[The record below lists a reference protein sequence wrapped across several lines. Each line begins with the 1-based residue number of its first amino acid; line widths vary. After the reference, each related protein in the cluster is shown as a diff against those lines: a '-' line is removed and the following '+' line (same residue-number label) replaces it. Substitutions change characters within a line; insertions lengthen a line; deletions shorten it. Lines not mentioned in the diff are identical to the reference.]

1 MADTMDTLI
10 IQDTFNKRLSRK
22 LRVKSF
28 MHVLRTTLRPFAF
41 VRICFLAASALGEEI
56 LWHQA
61 LVNAIE
67 EMYTDFPQV
76 DNVDGRTCVA
86 NAALKNH
93 ASGPCDTL

>member
-1 MADTMDTLI
+1 MADTMDMLI
-10 IQDTFNKRLSRK
+10 IQGTYNRRLPRK

-61 LVNAIE
+61 LVNANA
-67 EMYTDFPQV
+67 EMYTDFAQV
-76 DNVDGRTCVA
+76 ENVDGRTCVA
-86 NAALKNH
+86 NAALGKH